1 MKKNQDIKL
10 IPVLELQPSAFS
22 KIERESPKK
31 SYLEA
36 PQEWINYNQKCYND
50 SGLKNI
56 KPVEQLSWLFKIEML
71 SDEELKIILKHLM
84 DDAVEDFDSINE
96 ILDDP
101 IEYAPLIPGG
111 YVFEVN
117 KVIKSRPIC
126 CCGLEDIIEWK
137 DAQTIW
143 TGHGKDDFVQI
154 VKDNTQV
161 EIIINKET
169 FLLSREAYNQI
180 IKNAEIQID
189 KFIERSGKLL
199 RELLRIENGEAFARA
214 MIYKWDEK

>member
-1 MKKNQDIKL
+1 MNSNTEITL
-10 IPVLELQPSAFS
+10 TPVIELYPDSYR
-22 KIERESPKK
+22 KGERQGPEK
-31 SYLEA
+31 SYIEA
-36 PQEWINYNQKCYND
+36 PQEWIAYNQTCYKD
-50 SGLKNI
+50 SGLYKI
-56 KPVEQLSWLFKIEML
+56 LPIEPLSWLFKIEML

-101 IEYAPLIPGG
+101 IEYAPLISGG

-189 KFIERSGKLL
+189 KFIERSGK
-199 RELLRIENGEAFARA
+199 
-214 MIYKWDEK
+214 WDEK